1 MSPASLQPAAAS
13 SPYRFVTEWGLGWA
27 FVGALVAGGI
37 AFTLETLDPLL
48 PLVAISVL
56 FAEVVGFTALTSARL
71 IFPFF
76 VGLPFAVRIGV
87 QAVTLFSGT
96 VFGSVMI
103 LATMPLFS
111 LARPRTV
118 AVVVLINASLAVV
131 VGIALHTYESMRRQ
145 IEGSFRTLREKEA
158 IERQMELAREV
169 QRELFP
175 RAVPKVLGL
184 QMAGICLP
192 AVGIGGDYY
201 DFLPLD
207 ADRVGLVIADVS
219 GKGVPAALLMA
230 GLQASVR
237 GLAQPTVPAAEMNRR
252 LNEVLF
258 RSTSP
263 SRYATLFF
271 AVYDGRERALTYS
284 NAGHNP
290 PLQLGAAGAVRLTS
304 GGIPLGV
311 LGDSLYD
318 QETRVL
324 ACGDLLALYTDGVT
338 EALDPLG
345 REFGEERLIEI
356 LSRRRD
362 SDLDD
367 LVRGVLAELSRWL
380 GGASPQDDVTLVLAK
395 AV

>member
-1 MSPASLQPAAAS
+1 MVLGCSHDHPPGVVGAEDLECDEVGDEHLVGPVLQREHRRARRWLPGDQAAVGIGLFKIGQDARGVGDDGPAVLQHGDLSLPRGVSRLLPRERVDLDGVVVEPLPFESPADFRTIRRENELIEDTRPHGGSVYAVRTEPGIHAVRMDMRSMSPASLQPAAAS

-145 IEGSFRTLREKEA
+145 IEGSFRTLREKE
-158 IERQMELAREV
+158 
-169 QRELFP
+169 
-175 RAVPKVLGL
+175 
-184 QMAGICLP
+184 
-192 AVGIGGDYY
+192 
-201 DFLPLD
+201 
-207 ADRVGLVIADVS
+207 
-219 GKGVPAALLMA
+219 
-230 GLQASVR
+230 
-237 GLAQPTVPAAEMNRR
+237 
-252 LNEVLF
+252 
-258 RSTSP
+258 
-263 SRYATLFF
+263 
-271 AVYDGRERALTYS
+271 
-284 NAGHNP
+284 
-290 PLQLGAAGAVRLTS
+290 
-304 GGIPLGV
+304 
-311 LGDSLYD
+311 
-318 QETRVL
+318 
-324 ACGDLLALYTDGVT
+324 
-338 EALDPLG
+338 
-345 REFGEERLIEI
+345 
-356 LSRRRD
+356 
-362 SDLDD
+362 
-367 LVRGVLAELSRWL
+367 
-380 GGASPQDDVTLVLAK
+380 
-395 AV
+395 

>member
-1 MSPASLQPAAAS
+1 
-13 SPYRFVTEWGLGWA
+13 
-27 FVGALVAGGI
+27 
-37 AFTLETLDPLL
+37 
-48 PLVAISVL
+48 
-56 FAEVVGFTALTSARL
+56 
-71 IFPFF
+71 
-76 VGLPFAVRIGV
+76 
-87 QAVTLFSGT
+87 
-96 VFGSVMI
+96 
-103 LATMPLFS
+103 
-111 LARPRTV
+111 
-118 AVVVLINASLAVV
+118 
-131 VGIALHTYESMRRQ
+131 
-145 IEGSFRTLREKEA
+145 
-158 IERQMELAREV
+158 
-169 QRELFP
+169 
-175 RAVPKVLGL
+175 
-184 QMAGICLP
+184 
-192 AVGIGGDYY
+192 
-201 DFLPLD
+201 
-207 ADRVGLVIADVS
+207 
-219 GKGVPAALLMA
+219 LLMA

-367 LVRGVLAELSRWL
+367 LVRGVLEELSRWL